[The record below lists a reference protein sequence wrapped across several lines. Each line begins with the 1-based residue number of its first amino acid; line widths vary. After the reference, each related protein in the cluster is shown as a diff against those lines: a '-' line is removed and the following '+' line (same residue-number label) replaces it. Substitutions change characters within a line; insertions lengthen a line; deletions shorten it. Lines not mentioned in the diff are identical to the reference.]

1 MTVGRKGMS
10 RGSTLLAFDFDGT
23 LAPIRDDPADV
34 RIDRGAAVL
43 LAETTQM
50 EGVVVA
56 IVSGRDADDLA
67 AHVNAPGAFL
77 IASHGLEIRA
87 PGGLLVRD
95 TPPLSFAFAP
105 ELHDGIAAS
114 GLRLESKKHAVALHW
129 RGIAYDAVAPVVE
142 QFREWARGEGLDVIE
157 GRCVVEAR
165 CHGGGKE
172 EALRWL
178 AHAVG
183 AARVVY
189 AGDDL
194 TDFGPLRFAAERGRA
209 LFVASSEREP
219 PPGVT
224 VVGSFRELFR
234 LIRQEVMI

>member
-1 MTVGRKGMS
+1 M

-23 LAPIRDDPADV
+23 LAPIRDDPSHV
-34 RIDRGAAVL
+34 QLDRGAAAL
-43 LAETTQM
+43 LAETSQL

-56 IVSGRDADDLA
+56 IVSGRDAGDLTPR
-67 AHVNAPGAFL
+67 VNTPGAYL
-77 IASHGLEIRA
+77 IASHGLEICA

-95 TPPLSFAFAP
+95 TPPLSI
-105 ELHDGIAAS
+105 ELEADLQNEIAAS
-114 GLRLESKKHAVALHW
+114 GLRLESKKHAIALHW
-129 RGIAYDAVAPVVE
+129 RGIPYEAVAPVVDS
-142 QFREWARGEGLDVIE
+142 FREWAAGEGLDLIE

-165 CHGGGKE
+165 VGGGGKE

-178 AHAVG
+178 AHAIG
-183 AARVVY
+183 AERVVY

-209 LFVASSEREP
+209 LFLASNERTP

-224 VVGSFRELFR
+224 TVGSFRELFR
-234 LIRQEVMI
+234 LIREEVKI

>member
-1 MTVGRKGMS
+1 MT
-10 RGSTLLAFDFDGT
+10 GSTLLAFDFDGT
-23 LAPIRDDPADV
+23 LAPIRDDPAEV
-34 RIDRGAAVL
+34 RMDRGAAAL
-43 LAETTQM
+43 LAGTTQM

-67 AHVNAPGAFL
+67 MRVNAPGAF
-77 IASHGLEIRA
+77 IVASHGLEIRA

-95 TPPLSFAFAP
+95 SPPLAAELPAP
-105 ELHDGIAAS
+105 LLHEIGAS
-114 GLRLESKKHAVALHW
+114 GLRVERKKHALALHW
-129 RGIAYDAVAPVVE
+129 RGAPYEAVAAVADT
-142 QFREWARGEGLDVIE
+142 FRAWARDQELDVIE

-165 CHGGGKE
+165 CRGGGKE

-178 AHAVG
+178 TRAVG

-209 LFVASSEREP
+209 VFVASAERQP
-219 PPGVT
+219 PAGVT

-234 LIRQEVMI
+234 LIRAEVMI